1 MPILTKYSLLP
12 LLARVRAKFQR
23 IHSVPDSAVESIQLA
38 PADKIA
44 TLSPISLPG
53 EFDRVR
59 AVIPISTFEIEHK
72 ITTSPYLE
80 HGPTIAYRLD
90 DAILADHTLYWRGGY
105 EVARVRKKRAILLGH
120 LDEYHEGQLCSYAP
134 SNIYF
139 GHWLRDAMAMELLAE
154 WRGLKPLSYAGPPWM
169 HEAGYRQMM
178 ALPGFPVSFAH
189 IRRLWIVNDLGLN
202 ANWISRFK
210 ELRERVR
217 RSTKPDGPRRVF
229 LVRGRKGV
237 ARELVNELAI
247 ADVLS
252 RRGFTTIAPEQL
264 SAHEIADALASA
276 QIVVAVEGSALNHA
290 QFALP
295 SNSGVLVIQP
305 PERFN
310 AFHKIL
316 MDFTGI
322 RFGYIVA
329 DPIPGG
335 FTVPLDRFLS
345 TLDLVENAI

>member
-12 LLARVRAKFQR
+12 LTARVRAKFQR
-23 IHSVPDSAVESIQLA
+23 IRTIPESAVESIQLA
-38 PADKIA
+38 PADKVA

-59 AVIPISTFEIEHK
+59 AVIPISTFEVEHK
-72 ITTSPYLE
+72 IITSPYLE

-105 EVARVRKKRAILLGH
+105 EVARARNKRAILPGH
-120 LDEYHEGQLCSYAP
+120 MEEYHEGQLCSYAP

-154 WRGLKPLSYAGPPWM
+154 RRGLRPLSYAGRPWM

-189 IRRLWIVNDLGLN
+189 IRRLWIINDLGLN
-202 ANWISRFK
+202 TNWISRFK

-217 RSTKPDGPRRVF
+217 ESAKRGGPSRVF
-229 LVRGRKGV
+229 LTRGNKGV

-252 RRGFTTIAPEQL
+252 RRGFITIAPEQL

-295 SNSGVLVIQP
+295 SNSAMLVIQP

-310 AFHKIL
+310 AFHKII
-316 MDFTGI
+316 MDFSGI
-322 RFGYIVA
+322 RFGYVVA
-329 DPIPGG
+329 DPVPDG
-335 FTVPLDRFLS
+335 FTLPLDRFLR
-345 TLDLVENAI
+345 TLDLVENAV

>member
-1 MPILTKYSLLP
+1 MLTFTKYSLLP
-12 LLARVRAKFQR
+12 LTARIRAKFQR
-23 IHSVPDSAVESIQLA
+23 IRPVAESAVESIQLA
-38 PADKIA
+38 PADKI
-44 TLSPISLPG
+44 TTISPISLPG

-59 AVIPISTFEIEHK
+59 SVIPISTFEIEHK
-72 ITTSPYLE
+72 IITSPYLE

-90 DAILADHTLYWRGGY
+90 DAMLADHTLYWRDGY
-105 EVARVRKKRAILLGH
+105 EVARARKKRAILLGN
-120 LDEYHEGQLCSYAP
+120 LEEYQEGQLCSYAP

-154 WRGLKPLSYAGPPWM
+154 RRELKPLSYAGHPWM

-178 ALPGFPVSFAH
+178 ALPGVPVSFAH
-189 IRRLWIVNDLGLN
+189 VKRLWIINDLGLN

-217 RSTKPDGPRRVF
+217 RSAKHGGPSRVF
-229 LVRGRKGV
+229 LIRGRKGV

-247 ADVLS
+247 ADALS
-252 RRGFTTIAPEQL
+252 RRGFVTIAPEQL
-264 SAHEIADALASA
+264 SAHEIADALSSA
-276 QIVVAVEGSALNHA
+276 RLVVSVEGSALNHA

-295 SNSGVLVIQP
+295 SNSAVLVIQP

-329 DPIPGG
+329 EPVPGG
-335 FTVPLDRFLS
+335 FAAPLDRLLR